1 MYNNRYFSKSQLQL
15 ENDSFELEIF
25 KSISE
30 ASKENIDIIQQR
42 RQDTEYTFVD
52 FEGELKDQ
60 IYAEMA
66 LRTDNVFLIYKKEV
80 DTILDF
86 FGDIGGLLG
95 IVTATGL
102 LFTSEFV
109 KRSMT
114 S

>member
-1 MYNNRYFSKSQLQL
+1 
-15 ENDSFELEIF
+15 
-25 KSISE
+25 
-30 ASKENIDIIQQR
+30 
-42 RQDTEYTFVD
+42 
-52 FEGELKDQ
+52 
-60 IYAEMA
+60 MA